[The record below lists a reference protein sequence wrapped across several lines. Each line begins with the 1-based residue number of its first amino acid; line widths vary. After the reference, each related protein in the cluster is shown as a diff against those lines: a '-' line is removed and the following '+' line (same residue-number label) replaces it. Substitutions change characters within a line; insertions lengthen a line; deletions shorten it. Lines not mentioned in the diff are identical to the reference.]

1 MEAQKPTEA
10 SQVRLFLVTENMIN
24 SVKVSKIETGYKS
37 DHSMITLTIVMDE
50 FEHGKS
56 LWKHNNS
63 LLTDIEYLK
72 IINAKIS
79 EIKQQYCLPIYNLD
93 NIEDIPNNE
102 QQFLINDE
110 LFLDTLLMEIRGK
123 SISYATYKKH

>member
-1 MEAQKPTEA
+1 MEAQKPTKA

-79 EIKQQYCLPIYNLD
+79 EIKQQYCLPIYNLG